1 MKGFDYSTITEGK
14 LYDVLRPLGKAVCRS
29 RNDVHYVGLEN
40 IPKEGGF
47 ILASNHLQ
55 ALDPV
60 YLSIAIEGRQVH
72 YMGKK
77 ELFAK
82 PIVRHFLTKLNGFP
96 VVRGGADSEALNYA
110 VRLVNEGYIFGI
122 FPEGTRSKDH
132 KPGKAKSGIARI
144 ALASHA
150 DILPV
155 SIYNS
160 DDMKKHTKMTIRF
173 GKLIPFEELKLNEDS
188 GRTEIHAAA
197 DYIMSKINELW
208 SEGHCE

>member
-1 MKGFDYSTITEGK
+1 ME
-14 LYDVLRPLGKAVCRS
+14 
-29 RNDVHYVGLEN
+29 GLEN
-40 IPKEGGF
+40 IPKDRPCVFVANHRSYYDIPLLLAGLEKPHG
-47 ILASNHLQ
+47 ILAKEELEKIF
-55 ALDPV
+55 L
-60 YLSIAIEGRQVH
+60 LSRWMKLLGCVFVQRDD
-72 YMGKK
+72 
-77 ELFAK
+77 
-82 PIVRHFLTKLNGFP
+82 VRAS
-96 VVRGGADSEALNYA
+96 VRALNDA
-110 VRLVNEGYIFGI
+110 TAIVESGRSFVI

>member
-14 LYDVLRPLGKAVCRS
+14 LYDALRPLGKAVCRS

-77 ELFAK
+77 GAFCKALSQTCSHK
-82 PIVRHFLTKLNGFP
+82 TQRLPRSQRRRGF
-96 VVRGGADSEALNYA
+96 RGA
-110 VRLVNEGYIFGI
+110 
-122 FPEGTRSKDH
+122 
-132 KPGKAKSGIARI
+132 
-144 ALASHA
+144 
-150 DILPV
+150 
-155 SIYNS
+155 
-160 DDMKKHTKMTIRF
+160 
-173 GKLIPFEELKLNEDS
+173 
-188 GRTEIHAAA
+188 
-197 DYIMSKINELW
+197 
-208 SEGHCE
+208 

>member
-82 PIVRHFLTKLNGFP
+82 LLFYLLIFLYHCVLLLRSTVPRSTAGNHRHHQIRT
-96 VVRGGADSEALNYA
+96 GADLEHQL
-110 VRLVNEGYIFGI
+110 
-122 FPEGTRSKDH
+122 
-132 KPGKAKSGIARI
+132 
-144 ALASHA
+144 
-150 DILPV
+150 
-155 SIYNS
+155 S
-160 DDMKKHTKMTIRF
+160 D
-173 GKLIPFEELKLNEDS
+173 LYS
-188 GRTEIHAAA
+188 
-197 DYIMSKINELW
+197 
-208 SEGHCE
+208 

>member
-1 MKGFDYSTITEGK
+1 M
-14 LYDVLRPLGKAVCRS
+14 
-29 RNDVHYVGLEN
+29 HYVGLEN

-82 PIVRHFLTKLNGFP
+82 PLVRHVLTKLNGFP

-188 GRTEIHAAA
+188 SRTEIHAAA

>member
-14 LYDVLRPLGKAVCRS
+14 LYDALRPLGKAVCRS

-82 PIVRHFLTKLNGFP
+82 PLVRHVLTKLNGFP

-110 VRLVNEGYIFGI
+110 VRLVNECYIFGI
-122 FPEGTRSKDH
+122 FPEGTRSKYH
-132 KPGKAKSGIARI
+132 NTGKAKSGIARI